1 VAAASAL
8 LDRGWGKLPALSPDN
23 VRLSDL
29 EERFVCAWVDDEA
42 KLRAHPERRIP
53 RASSLIS
60 APQRPE
66 RTHSPRD

>member
-1 VAAASAL
+1 MAAASAL

-42 KLRAHPERRIP
+42 KLRAIFAVSGLESI
-53 RASSLIS
+53 RAQ
-60 APQRPE
+60 PQAML
-66 RTHSPRD
+66 TT